1 MSQKDFNDSG
11 DSEFSTLAVRAGQRR
26 SNEAEQSEPI
36 FTTSSFI
43 FDSAEQAAARF
54 SGDDPGNVY
63 SRFTNPTVN
72 TFERRLA
79 ALEGGERCVAMAS
92 GMAAIL
98 STCLGLLQSGDHM
111 IASRGIFGS
120 TSILFNN
127 YLSRYNITTDYA
139 PLTDLAAWEALI
151 GPQTKLLFLET
162 PANPLAEIADI
173 KALADL
179 AHQNDCLLV
188 VDNTVCTPALQQPLA
203 LGADVVVLSTTK
215 YIDGQGRCVGGAVV
229 ANEALGTEVLGF
241 LRTAGP
247 CMSPF
252 NAWVHM
258 KGLETLRVRMLA
270 HSDSALQL
278 AQWLELQ
285 AGVEKVYY
293 AGLES
298 HPQHQLAARQQQGF
312 GGLLAF
318 DLSGGQASA
327 WSFINATQLVSI
339 TANLGD
345 TKTTITHPATTTH
358 GRLTPEQ
365 RAEAGIGDGLV
376 RVAVGLEDVG
386 DLSADLQRGLDK
398 IGLRT

>member
-1 MSQKDFNDSG
+1 MSQKDFNDTGKSA
-11 DSEFSTLAVRAGQRR
+11 FSTRAVRAGQRR

-36 FTTSSFI
+36 YTTSSFV

-54 SGDDPGNVY
+54 AGEDPGNVY

-98 STCLGLLQSGDHM
+98 STCLGLLKTGEH
-111 IASRGIFGS
+111 IVASRGIFGS

-127 YLSRYNITTDYA
+127 YLSRYGISTDYA
-139 PLTDLAAWEALI
+139 ALTDMAGWEAAI
-151 GPQTKLLFLET
+151 RPETRLLFLET

-173 KALADL
+173 RALAKL
-179 AHQNDCLLV
+179 AHRHDCLLV

-229 ANEALGTEVLGF
+229 ANEALGAEVLGF

-258 KGLETLRVRMLA
+258 KGLETLRVRMQA
-270 HSDSALQL
+270 HSESALYL
-278 AQWLELQ
+278 AQWLEQ
-285 AGVEKVYY
+285 QPGVDRVYY

-298 HPQHQLAARQQQGF
+298 HPQHQLALQQQQGF

-318 DLSGGQASA
+318 DLPGGQASA
-327 WSFINATQLVSI
+327 WAFINATELVSI

-345 TKTTITHPATTTH
+345 AKTTITHPATTTH

-376 RVAVGLEDVG
+376 RVAVGLEDVA
-386 DLSADLQRGLDK
+386 DIQADLQRGLDALK
-398 IGLRT
+398 

>member
-1 MSQKDFNDSG
+1 VSQKDFNDTGKSA
-11 DSEFSTLAVRAGQRR
+11 FSTRAVRAGQRR

-36 FTTSSFI
+36 YTTSSFV

-54 SGDDPGNVY
+54 AGEDPGNVY

-98 STCLGLLQSGDHM
+98 STCLGLLKTGEH
-111 IASRGIFGS
+111 IVASRGIFGS

-127 YLSRYNITTDYA
+127 YLSRYGISTDYA
-139 PLTDLAAWEALI
+139 ALTDMAGWEAAI
-151 GPQTKLLFLET
+151 RPETRLLFLET

-173 KALADL
+173 RALAKL
-179 AHQNDCLLV
+179 AHRHDCLLV

-229 ANEALGTEVLGF
+229 ANEALGAEVLGF

-258 KGLETLRVRMLA
+258 KGLETLRVRMQA
-270 HSDSALQL
+270 HSESALYL
-278 AQWLELQ
+278 AQWLEQ
-285 AGVEKVYY
+285 QPGVDRVYY

-298 HPQHQLAARQQQGF
+298 HPQHQLALQQQQGF

-318 DLSGGQASA
+318 DLPGGQASA
-327 WSFINATQLVSI
+327 WAFINATELVSI

-345 TKTTITHPATTTH
+345 AKTTITHPATTTH

-376 RVAVGLEDVG
+376 RVAVGLEDVA
-386 DLSADLQRGLDK
+386 DIQADLQRGLDALK
-398 IGLRT
+398 

>member
-1 MSQKDFNDSG
+1 MMSQHDFDDAGDSG
-11 DSEFSTLAVRAGQRR
+11 FSTRAVRAGQRR

-36 FTTSSFI
+36 YTTSSFV

-54 SGDDPGNVY
+54 SGEQPGNVY

-92 GMAAIL
+92 GMAAIM
-98 STCLGLLQSGDHM
+98 STCLALLKAGDH
-111 IASRGIFGS
+111 IVASRGIFGS

-127 YLSRYNITTDYA
+127 YLSRYAISTDYA
-139 PLTDLAAWEALI
+139 PLTDLAAWEAMLT
-151 GPQTKLLFLET
+151 PQTRLLFVET

-173 KALADL
+173 RALAEL
-179 AHQNDCLLV
+179 AHRHDCLLV

-215 YIDGQGRCVGGAVV
+215 YVDGQGRCVGGAVV
-229 ANEALGTEVLGF
+229 ANESLGAEVLGF

-258 KGLETLRVRMLA
+258 KGLETLHVRMQA
-270 HSDSALQL
+270 HSAAALQL
-278 AQWLELQ
+278 AQWLEQ
-285 AGVEKVYY
+285 QPGIDRVYY
-293 AGLES
+293 AGLET
-298 HPQHQLAARQQQGF
+298 HPQHQLAARQQRGF

-318 DLSGGQASA
+318 DLPGGQAAA
-327 WSFINATQLVSI
+327 WAFINATQLVSI

-376 RVAVGLEDVG
+376 RVAVGLEDVA
-386 DLSADLQRGLDK
+386 DLQGDLQRGLDK
-398 IGLRT
+398 IRA